1 MSVTIQFSCLSGTV
15 WSDMCSSAPHKIRQ
29 TEHQEPLKSS
39 SCFGLFPFPSQ
50 WASQVVLVVKKP
62 PAKAGDLRDSSSIP
76 GSGRS
81 PGGGNGNTVQH
92 SCLENPT
99 DRGAWRIFLSRSES
113 EAEDVRQRV
122 FK

>member
-1 MSVTIQFSCLSGTV
+1 M
-15 WSDMCSSAPHKIRQ
+15 
-29 TEHQEPLKSS
+29 
-39 SCFGLFPFPSQ
+39 
-50 WASQVVLVVKKP
+50 VLVVKKL
-62 PAKAGDLRDSSSIP
+62 PANAGDTKNAGSIP
-76 GSGRS
+76 RLGRS
-81 PGGGNGNTVQH
+81 PGGRQGNPLQH